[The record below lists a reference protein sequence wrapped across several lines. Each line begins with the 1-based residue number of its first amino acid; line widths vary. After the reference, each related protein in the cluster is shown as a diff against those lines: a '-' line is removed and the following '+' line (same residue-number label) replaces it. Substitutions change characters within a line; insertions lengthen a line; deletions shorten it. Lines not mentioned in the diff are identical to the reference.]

1 MAIDTTRWRL
11 FANRSNVATAVAG
24 LDVLA
29 QQERI
34 RDAFKPGKPYAFDYL
49 LLFRYGLINLAA
61 VAVLI
66 AAYFQGWI
74 DAVRA
79 ADPTH
84 QCTAI
89 AGVFLAGLFICTV
102 QVFRLSAELNQ
113 AHAAHPSPKS
123 RAGQYLAQ
131 IRDRAGDSR
140 SLLAATLKA
149 KLLARTAVVRHIAGT
164 LVILGLIGTVVGFII
179 SLSGVD
185 PNGVSD
191 AKAISP
197 MISKLIL
204 GMSVALYT
212 TLVGAVLNVWLMICY
227 HVLVSGTLRLITAI
241 IERGELD
248 ARA

>member
-11 FANRSNVATAVAG
+11 FANRSNLATAIAG
-24 LDVLA
+24 LDVIA
-29 QQERI
+29 QQDRI
-34 RDAFKPGKPYAFDYL
+34 REAFKPVKPYAFDYL

-61 VAVLI
+61 AAFLV

-89 AGVFLAGLFICTV
+89 AAVFLAGLFICTT
-102 QVFRLSAELNQ
+102 QILRLSTELNQ
-113 AHAAHPSPKS
+113 AHAVHPSPKS

-131 IRDRAGDSR
+131 IRDRAADSR
-140 SLLAATLKA
+140 SLLAATLKM
-149 KLLARTAVVRHIAGT
+149 KLMARTAVVRHIAGT

-185 PNGVSD
+185 PNGAAD

-212 TLVGAVLNVWLMICY
+212 TLVGAVLNIWLMVCY
-227 HVLVSGTLRLITAI
+227 HVLTSGTLRLVTAI
-241 IERGELD
+241 VERGELD
-248 ARA
+248 ART

>member
-11 FANRSNVATAVAG
+11 FANRGNAATAVAG
-24 LDVLA
+24 LDVFA
-29 QQERI
+29 QQDHVRE
-34 RDAFKPGKPYAFDYL
+34 AFKPAKPYAFDYL

-84 QCTAI
+84 QCAAI
-89 AGVFLAGLFICTV
+89 AGVFLAGLFICTR
-102 QVFRLSAELNQ
+102 QILRLSAELNQ
-113 AHAAHPSPKS
+113 AHAAHPSSKS

-131 IRDRAGDSR
+131 IRDRAADSR
-140 SLLAATLKA
+140 GLLAATLKA

-191 AKAISP
+191 AKTISP

-248 ARA
+248 DRA

>member
-1 MAIDTTRWRL
+1 MAIDITGWRAL
-11 FANRSNVATAVAG
+11 ADRTDTAAAAAG
-24 LDVLA
+24 LDVHA
-29 QQERI
+29 QQDRLRE
-34 RDAFKPGKPYAFDYL
+34 AFKAAKPYAYDYL

-74 DAVRA
+74 EAVRA

-84 QCTAI
+84 QCAAI
-89 AGVFLAGLFICTV
+89 AAVFLAGLFICTT
-102 QVFRLSAELNQ
+102 QILRLSTELNQ
-113 AHAAHPSPKS
+113 AHAAQPSPKS

-131 IRDRAGDSR
+131 IRDRAPDSR
-140 SLLAATLKA
+140 GLLAATLKA
-149 KLLARTAVVRHIAGT
+149 KLVARTAVVRHIAGT

-179 SLSGVD
+179 ALSGVD
-185 PNGVSD
+185 PDGVSD

-212 TLVGAVLNVWLMICY
+212 TLVGAVLNIWLMICH
-227 HVLVSGTLRLITAI
+227 HVLASGTLRLVTAI

-248 ARA
+248 VRT